1 MLTLCGFRLHFDS
14 SLRASAA
21 PAVAR
26 AAAGE
31 DAGPA
36 DPVELLIIGGGPHGL
51 TLMLRLLEEE
61 PELLTE
67 GARATLA
74 MDDFPT
80 VAALG
85 SWYVQ
90 PTFILHGI
98 SLPVYAFLPYQRTV
112 CFRG

>member
-1 MLTLCGFRLHFDS
+1 MLTSMCLLCRIVRLHFDS

-21 PAVAR
+21 PAVAG
-26 AAAGE
+26 AAAGD

-85 SWYVQ
+85 SWYVP
-90 PTFILHGI
+90 PTFILHWHFTAG
-98 SLPVYAFLPYQRTV
+98 TV
-112 CFRG
+112 PSVPTC